1 MPPDEIKAMGR
12 ILQYIEDR
20 HNPEYDAGPV
30 TGTDMALSSA
40 IHLLSEAVQRQQTE
54 INQLKEELKQCR
66 LKD

>member
-1 MPPDEIKAMGR
+1 MPIDEIKAMGR

-40 IHLLSEAVQRQQTE
+40 IHLLSEVVQRQESE
-54 INQLKEELKQCR
+54 INQLKEELKKC
-66 LKD
+66 LSSD